1 MFPPVSPTT
10 SSSDVRPTAPGPPV
24 SAPPPCGVPAFA
36 PLRVR
41 GGGGRRLRRAVWR
54 QRRAMAAGL
63 ALTAAALAATGL
75 TGGDGGSTAA
85 DRAGGSAPESERRP
99 VQLVSAPVRIADA
112 ATVRLL
118 RPGDRVDVIAGEGS
132 GADARVVAK
141 GARVAAVPRTAA
153 DGATEGPAEGG
164 ALVVLSVPR
173 STAAA
178 LAGAGISARLAVT
191 LC

>member
-1 MFPPVSPTT
+1 
-10 SSSDVRPTAPGPPV
+10 
-24 SAPPPCGVPAFA
+24 
-36 PLRVR
+36 
-41 GGGGRRLRRAVWR
+41 
-54 QRRAMAAGL
+54 MAAGL
-63 ALTAAALAATGL
+63 ALTAAALAAAGL
-75 TGGDGGSTAA
+75 TGGDGGGGAS
-85 DRAGGSAPESERRP
+85 DRPGGAAPEEERRP

-118 RPGDRVDVIAGEGS
+118 RPGDRVDVIAGGGA

-153 DGATEGPAEGG
+153 DGFAGDLAEGG

-173 STAAA
+173 STAAS